1 MSMETTLKGSVSGN
15 GAEVDATGQLKVR
28 LPTTNTEAGYAALT
42 AVVHD
47 GQSGQATPIVRNLEV
62 SINKRLRVGLDNL
75 WFQDRFSYAAQWT
88 GVWKST
94 LTTMTVTHAPAGFI
108 ALNGGN
114 SVAAAAVANYET
126 RKQFPCYNGAG
137 LAMEVIA
144 LWTQPPQTGN
154 LIELGVFQAATTG
167 AVLDGVLFRLTSAGA
182 FLGITNFNGAESTV
196 DLGTVPTEDD
206 AHSFGIRVEQEAV
219 LFLVDGV
226 VRGSI
231 DTPAGQS
238 APSNNMYQPI
248 HFRNYNSGA
257 TALAQQL
264 QIGEVRVFMRDVG
277 DSRGFAQSMAG
288 MGGMG
293 CQGHAGATQGSTA
306 LMTNSLAAG
315 AGVAATNATAA
326 LGSGLG
332 GQFALQPTL
341 AAGTDGII
349 SSFLV
354 PAATAL
360 IPGESLVVN
369 GVWIDAKVT
378 TALAGGPC
386 LFAMSLA
393 VGGDAVTLAQAEAA
407 GTKAY
412 RRMPLGFLSF
422 PATAA
427 VGVKPDE
434 GRIFIPFASPLM
446 INPGEYIAVAAK
458 NLGTVTTAGVIVF
471 LIGFDSHWE

>member
-1 MSMETTLKGSVSGN
+1 MAMETTLKGAVSGN

-28 LPTTNTEAGYAALT
+28 LPTVNAEAGFAAMT
-42 AVVHD
+42 SIIHD
-47 GQSGQATPIVRNLEV
+47 GLSGQATPIVRNLEV

-94 LTTMTVTHAPAGFI
+94 LTTMSVTHTPAGFI

-137 LAMEVIA
+137 LAIEIIG
-144 LWTQPPQTGN
+144 LWLRPPQLGN
-154 LIELGVFQAATTG
+154 LLELGVFQATTTG
-167 AVLDGVLFRLTSAGA
+167 AVLDGVLFRVTSAGA
-182 FLGITNFNGAESTV
+182 FMGVTNFNGSETLV
-196 DLGTVPTEDD
+196 DLGTVPIEDD
-206 AHSFGIRVEQEAV
+206 AHSFGIRVEQETTI
-219 LFLVDGV
+219 FLVDGV

-231 DTPAGQS
+231 ATPVGQS

-248 HFRNYNSGA
+248 HFRSYNAGA
-257 TALAQQL
+257 TSLAQQL

-277 DSRGFAQSMAG
+277 DSRGFAQAMGA

-306 LMTNSLAAG
+306 LLTNSLAAG
-315 AGVAATNATAA
+315 AGVAATNTTAA
-326 LGSGLG
+326 LGAGLG

-349 SSFLV
+349 SSYLV
-354 PAATAL
+354 PVATAL
-360 IPGESLVVN
+360 IPGESLVVT
-369 GVWIDAKVT
+369 GMWIDAKVT
-378 TALAGGPC
+378 TAFTGGPC

-393 VGGDAVTLAQAEAA
+393 IGGDAITLAQAEGAA
-407 GTKAY
+407 TKAH
-412 RRMPLGFLSF
+412 RRIALGFLSF
-422 PATAA
+422 PVTSAIGEKA
-427 VGVKPDE
+427 DE
-434 GRIFIPFASPLM
+434 GRIFVTFASPLV
-446 INPGEYIAVAAK
+446 INPGEYFQVVAK
-458 NLGTVTTAGVIVF
+458 NLGTVTTAGVVTF
-471 LIGFDSHWE
+471 LIGVDSHWE

>member
-1 MSMETTLKGSVSGN
+1 MSLETILKGSASGN

-28 LPTTNTEAGYAALT
+28 LPTVNSEAGFAALT
-42 AVVHD
+42 TVIHD
-47 GQSGQATPIVRNLEV
+47 GLSGQAAPIVRNLEV

-75 WFQDRFSYAAQWT
+75 WFQDRFSYAAQWS

-94 LTTMTVTHAPAGFI
+94 LTTMTVTHVPAGFI

-126 RKQFPCYNGAG
+126 RKMFPCYNGAG
-137 LAMEVIA
+137 LALEIIA

-154 LIELGVFQAATTG
+154 LLELGIFQAAATG
-167 AVLDGVLFRLTSAGA
+167 AVQDGVLFRLTSAGA
-182 FLGITNFNGAESTV
+182 FTGVTNFNGSETLV
-196 DLGTVPTEDD
+196 DLGVAPTEDD
-206 AHSFGIRVEQEAV
+206 AHSFGMRIEQEKT

-226 VRGSI
+226 VRGTI

-248 HFRNYNSGA
+248 HFRNYNSGG
-257 TALAQQL
+257 TSLAQQL

-277 DSRGFAQSMAG
+277 DARGFAQSMAG

-306 LMTNSLAAG
+306 LFTNSLAAG
-315 AGVAATNATAA
+315 AGVAATNTTAA

-341 AAGTDGII
+341 AVGTDGII
-349 SSFLV
+349 SSYLV

-360 IPGESLVVN
+360 IPGESLVIT
-369 GVWIDAKVT
+369 GVWVDAKVT
-378 TALAGGPC
+378 TLLAGGAC

-393 VGGDAVTLAQAEAA
+393 LGGDAITLAQAEGAA
-407 GTKAY
+407 TKAH
-412 RRMPLGFLSF
+412 RRVPLGFLSF
-422 PATAA
+422 PANAA
-427 VGVKPDE
+427 LGTKADE
-434 GRIFIPFASPLM
+434 GRLLLPFASPLVV
-446 INPGEYIAVAAK
+446 NPGEYVQVVAK
-458 NLGTVTTAGVIVF
+458 NLGVVTTAGVVTF

>member
-15 GAEVDATGQLKVR
+15 GAEVDADGQLKVR
-28 LPTTNTEAGYAALT
+28 LPSTNTAAGYAALT

-47 GQSGQATPIVRNLEV
+47 GLQGQATPIVRNLEV

-88 GVWKST
+88 GVWKAT
-94 LTTMTVTHAPAGFI
+94 LATMTVTHAPAGFI

-126 RKQFPCYNGAG
+126 RKMFPCYNGAG
-137 LAMEVIA
+137 LAMEVIG
-144 LWTQPPQTGN
+144 LWLQPPQSGN
-154 LIELGVFQAATTG
+154 LLEIGAFQAATTG

-182 FLGITNFNGAESTV
+182 FVGVTNFNGAETLVS
-196 DLGTVPTEDD
+196 LGAVPTEDD
-206 AHSFGIRVEQEAV
+206 AHAFGIRVEQESTI
-219 LFLVDGV
+219 FLVDGV

-231 DTPAGQS
+231 PTPVGQS
-238 APSNNMYQPI
+238 APCNNMYQPI

-257 TALAQQL
+257 TSLAQQL

-277 DSRGFAQSMAG
+277 DSRGFAQSMGG

-306 LMTNSLAAG
+306 LMSNSLAAG
-315 AGVAATNATAA
+315 VGVAATNTTAA

-349 SSFLV
+349 SSYLV
-354 PAATAL
+354 PVATAL
-360 IPGESLVVN
+360 IPGESLVIT
-369 GVWIDAKVT
+369 GLWMDAKVT
-378 TALAGGPC
+378 TAFTGGPC

-393 VGGDAVTLAQAEAA
+393 IGGDAVTLAQAEGA
-407 GTKAY
+407 GTKAF
-412 RRMPLGFLSF
+412 RRIPLGFMSF
-422 PATAA
+422 PVTAA
-427 VGVKPDE
+427 VGSKPDE
-434 GRIFIPFASPLM
+434 GRLFVPFASPLVV
-446 INPGEYIAVAAK
+446 NPGEYVQLVAK
-458 NLGTVTTAGVIVF
+458 NLGTVTTAGVVVF